1 MAPAVLL
8 TPRGP
13 TTRKRGPDGTEQFSA
28 SCARRVPRVSRVLPA
43 RGRGVPSLR
52 RIRLPVPQVLRWVRR
67 TFGQA
72 FGGGQSAH
80 GSQEPA
86 IQGPADVV
94 PSLPPRT
101 PLRRRRLVLPGKDG
115 RLVRP
120 SSSLRMED
128 VPLLL
133 GHQLRGSVELYKP
146 L

>member
-52 RIRLPVPQVLRWVRR
+52 RIRLPAPQVLRWVRR

-72 FGGGQSAH
+72 FAGGQGAE
-80 GSQEPA
+80 GYQEPA
-86 IQGPADVV
+86 RQGSANVV
-94 PSLPPRT
+94 LALPPRASFH
-101 PLRRRRLVLPGKDG
+101 RCRMVRSGKDG
-115 RLVRP
+115 RLVQS
-120 SSSLRMED
+120 SSSL
-128 VPLLL
+128 
-133 GHQLRGSVELYKP
+133 
-146 L
+146 